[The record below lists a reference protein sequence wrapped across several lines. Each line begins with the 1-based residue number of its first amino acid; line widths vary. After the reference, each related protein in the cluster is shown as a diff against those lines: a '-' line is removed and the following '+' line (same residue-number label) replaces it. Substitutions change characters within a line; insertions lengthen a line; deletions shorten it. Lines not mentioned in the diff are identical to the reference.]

1 MFSCYG
7 TNNVIVPE
15 PIRPD
20 EIKLLT
26 DNKRNGQTTYSL
38 SLVPQKTNN
47 TSKMSDLSLIPIIKK
62 IEPEGVL
69 NRLKHFFTSWNNKKP
84 DETNIV
90 VLEQR
95 ILNYDYTRKLTG
107 RELIMRLRQ
116 FPYWSGILL
125 KRPHLRREFAFSDHR
140 KAIIFINLVSEEA
153 LLASHYPKI
162 INSHLHVAIT
172 LRTVEV
178 DGISNKDFA
187 LAHAIDMVADKVGC
201 MQN

>member
-1 MFSCYG
+1 M
-7 TNNVIVPE
+7 
-15 PIRPD
+15 D
-20 EIKLLT
+20 
-26 DNKRNGQTTYSL
+26 
-38 SLVPQKTNN
+38 
-47 TSKMSDLSLIPIIKK
+47 DLSLIPIIKK

-69 NRLKHFFTSWNNKKP
+69 NRLKHFFTAWHNKKP
-84 DETNIV
+84 DETNLV

-95 ILNYDYTRKLTG
+95 ILNYDYTRKLNG

-162 INSHLHVAIT
+162 INSHLRVSIT

-187 LAHAIDMVADKVGC
+187 LARAIDLVADKVGYLA
-201 MQN
+201 N